1 MCVSLD
7 NLTALPAATVKEVGG
22 HVKVVQVDKRL
33 QAGFARGAEQLV
45 IPRGTFL
52 VEVAVGIEQTAPLD
66 GSAIGIQTQVLQNAK
81 VFLVLGH
88 KVIAGVRATRL

>member
-1 MCVSLD
+1 M
-7 NLTALPAATVKEVGG
+7 
-22 HVKVVQVDKRL
+22 VQVDKRL

-45 IPRGTFL
+45 IPRGAFL

-66 GSAIGIQTQVLQNAK
+66 GSAIGIQAQVLQNAK

-88 KVIAGVRATRL
+88 KVIAGVRANAVVERAQILDGPGVPQVLELAALPF